1 MSSTSNT
8 PTPDTQPPN
17 DDWRSSVPQS
27 HRSAEVR
34 QIAKVLASL
43 EPGATAGSKL
53 MLAMRFEDQIFSA
66 AISLAD
72 YRKKLTKRLKR
83 LQKNYKPTPVR
94 KDVDDDEQI
103 ILSLR
108 RKYGDA
114 LTFIS
119 EHASKAV
126 IAMREKSGS
135 ERAKHLEQHTEN
147 ARSWAFQL
155 GLGPGS
161 DPKKIPKIEK
171 AELDRVK
178 KHLEQRVENIR
189 SHVVKLTK
197 PDLFLEER
205 LVDLE
210 QSFKP
215 KPSCLLA
222 SSITKRFD
230 SLGWKEFENL
240 PEALRHSFEK
250 AFQHIPPPS
259 RDPRSKNKTALA
271 YLEAMRASS
280 QAYLAYMATV
290 NKDSADIPKNAL
302 SKSHSVVCEG
312 LTFLEEEILSTA
324 SKSNIALKVTLEDA
338 WTKIME
344 TPVQD
349 DADDTLT
356 IQADSDSHS
365 STAKRLTPTVIKS
378 RVLLTTGR
386 ICPKNLL
393 PALERKG
400 AKLVHPSG
408 GGAFLLLDFDAFL
421 LTVYLVPLVVTIRPK
436 DTTGPVS
443 VWGAEGTWET
453 LGHIVQDRLDHA
465 AAHVT
470 QILRTFFAKIRA
482 RSDFEVEIAEGTALL
497 AFLQLARTT
506 YMPGWQDIEI

>member
-17 DDWRSSVPQS
+17 EDWRSSVPQS
-27 HRSAEVR
+27 DRSAEVR

-66 AISLAD
+66 ATSLLD

-83 LQKNYKPTPVR
+83 LQKNYKPAPVMR
-94 KDVDDDEQI
+94 DIDDNEQI
-103 ILSLR
+103 ILGLR
-108 RKYGDA
+108 RKYSDA

-119 EHASKAV
+119 EHAAKAV
-126 IAMREKSGS
+126 VAMREKSGS
-135 ERAKHLEQHTEN
+135 EKAKHLEQHTEN

-155 GLGPGS
+155 GMGPGS
-161 DPKKIPKIEK
+161 DPKKIPTIEK
-171 AELDRVK
+171 TELDRIK

-215 KPSCLLA
+215 EPSHLLA
-222 SSITKRFD
+222 RSITKRFD
-230 SLGWKEFENL
+230 SLGWKEFEDL
-240 PEALRHSFEK
+240 PETLRHSFEK
-250 AFQHIPPPS
+250 SFQHVPPPS
-259 RDPRSKNKTALA
+259 RDPRSKNNTALA

-302 SKSHSVVCEG
+302 SKCHSVVVEG
-312 LTFLEEEILSTA
+312 LAFLEEEILPAA
-324 SKSNIALKVTLEDA
+324 SKSNKTPKVTLEDA
-338 WTKIME
+338 WTKVME

-349 DADDTLT
+349 DVDDTLT
-356 IQADSDSHS
+356 IQADHGIQS
-365 STAKRLTPTVIKS
+365 SILKRLAPTVIKS
-378 RVLLTTGR
+378 RVLLTSGR
-386 ICPKNLL
+386 MCPKNLL

-400 AKLVHPSG
+400 AKVMHPSG

-421 LTVYLVPLVVTIRPK
+421 LTIYLVPLVVTIRPK
-436 DTTGPVS
+436 DKTGPVS

-465 AAHVT
+465 AAHAT
-470 QILRTFFAKIRA
+470 QILRTYFAKVRV

-506 YMPGWQDIEI
+506 YMPDWQDIEI